1 MRNKAY
7 ARTLKALARKGAD
20 AFYYGPIAKDIA
32 DAVQGD
38 LNIPGDMT
46 VEDLANYDVVE
57 REPVCIDYRG
67 YNVCGMGPPS
77 SGALAVGQ
85 ILGILENFDLTGYI
99 PLDVEVVHLFTQA
112 GRLAFADRGKYV
124 ADSDFITV
132 PVEGMLD
139 KDYLAER
146 AALIN

>member
-1 MRNKAY
+1 MN
-7 ARTLKALARKGAD
+7 ARQNRPEHGCETGHTPGHSRRLHARGAD

-85 ILGILENFDLTGYI
+85 ILGILENFDLTG
-99 PLDVEVVHLFTQA
+99 
-112 GRLAFADRGKYV
+112 
-124 ADSDFITV
+124 
-132 PVEGMLD
+132 
-139 KDYLAER
+139 
-146 AALIN
+146 